1 MTSARYLAAGAA
13 LGASAGVTGAAAS
26 GSSGPAAGGPSST
39 SPWTGFWQGLELDEI
54 DDLIAP
60 NRLRHQAGSHNVAD
74 VSTKGLPAD
83 KHWWC
88 LREAGMRVVHQD
100 SLKGKALA
108 KAGRYTLVA
117 QVETPPVYQYVSVE
131 GAIVET
137 RPVDLEADLR
147 PMAHRYF
154 GAELGDA
161 YVGGGSGEGD
171 LVFTMQPERW
181 RTVDYRKMG
190 AS

>member
-1 MTSARYLAAGAA
+1 MKPIEAIMRTAPVIPVLVIDDVGHALPVARALVAGGLRVLEVTLRTPAA
-13 LGASAGVTGAAAS
+13 L
-26 GSSGPAAGGPSST
+26 
-39 SPWTGFWQGLELDEI
+39 
-54 DDLIAP
+54 
-60 NRLRHQAGSHNVAD
+60 
-74 VSTKGLPAD
+74 
-83 KHWWC
+83 
-88 LREAGMRVVHQD
+88 EAITAM
-100 SLKGKALA
+100 K
-108 KAGRYTLVA
+108 
-117 QVETPPVYQYVSVE
+117 SVE